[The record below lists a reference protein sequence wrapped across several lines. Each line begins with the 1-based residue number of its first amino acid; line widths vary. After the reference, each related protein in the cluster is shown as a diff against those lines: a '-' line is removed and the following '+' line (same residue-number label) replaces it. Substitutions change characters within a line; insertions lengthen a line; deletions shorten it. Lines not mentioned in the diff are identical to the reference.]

1 MAPKGSYQ
9 MKSLIILKTN
19 ENISMTSV
27 YYILINCKLY
37 LRKTALTQLK
47 EVESQ
52 LFESIKQF
60 VKYME
65 QILSVLHTYSVE
77 PTQRI

>member
-1 MAPKGSYQ
+1 M
-9 MKSLIILKTN
+9 KTN

>member
-9 MKSLIILKTN
+9 MRSLIILKTN

-27 YYILINCKLY
+27 YYILIKGKLY

-52 LFESIKQF
+52 IFESIKQF
-60 VKYME
+60 LKLME